1 MWVMEHYMYIYIHIY
16 IFIYIGITEWQFMEF
31 DLILSDSKIRLAHY
45 LSFPPHRLQSLFG
58 FSGLVYLKLFSIFLL
73 GLCVWMYVQT
83 QGLLPAQHHARLSS
97 LGESAEPCFV
107 AKASSP
113 CSPVRAAVL
122 GLCGA
127 IEQSCLGKRQ
137 DRQSGSSSALLFLS
151 HRFLSFL
158 SLSLRHF
165 PHSAPNHWQYVFLCC
180 LYIIARTY

>member
-1 MWVMEHYMYIYIHIY
+1 MYINIHIY

-45 LSFPPHRLQSLFG
+45 LSFPPHCLQSLFG

-73 GLCVWMYVQT
+73 GLCVQVYVQT

-97 LGESAEPCFV
+97 LGESAEPCSV
-107 AKASSP
+107 AEASSP

-137 DRQSGSSSALLFLS
+137 DRRSGSSSALLFLS

-180 LYIIARTY
+180 LYTIARTYQCSGT